1 MNWKKITLA
10 AFICLGLGSFFYFD
24 LNRFF
29 DLNFVKSQLDAV
41 QAYKKENFELKAIRG
56 ATTCEKNSITSIG
69 IAVIELLNEL
79 LKRNQINHDQI
90 ISITF
95 SVTKDI
101 DACFPA
107 SIARKQMGLENVAL
121 LDCQQ
126 MFVKNDLKN
135 CIRILAY
142 AWLPSSKAPNR
153 PYLGIASNLRP
164 DR

>member
-1 MNWKKITLA
+1 M
-10 AFICLGLGSFFYFD
+10 SP
-24 LNRFF
+24 
-29 DLNFVKSQLDAV
+29 
-41 QAYKKENFELKAIRG
+41 KKEPLELKAIRG
-56 ATTCEKNSITSIG
+56 ATSCEKNSISSIE

-79 LKRNQINHDQI
+79 LNRNKLQHGQIL
-90 ISITF
+90 SITF

-107 SIARKQMGLENVAL
+107 SIARKRMGLENVAL

-142 AWLPSSKAPNR
+142 AWLPSNQSANH
-153 PYLGIASNLRP
+153 PYLGMASKLRP